1 MGVSVILFVYFNID
15 ATHAYRTVAFL
26 VAFLFACFSQSTM
39 FTQLTVGIPAFFIA
53 LLIVW
58 CIYTSWES
66 EERYWWKRWYEGI
79 MNGCKAAADLSK
91 SGEIPRRLS
100 LLVRPQS
107 WGSDGTVVN
116 V

>member
-1 MGVSVILFVYFNID
+1 
-15 ATHAYRTVAFL
+15 
-26 VAFLFACFSQSTM
+26 M
-39 FTQLTVGIPAFFIA
+39 FMQLTVGIPAFFIA

-58 CIYTSWES
+58 CIYALWEPG
-66 EERYWWKRWYEGI
+66 ERYWQKPWYEGI
-79 MNGCKAAADLSK
+79 MNGCKAAANLSK

-107 WGSDGTVVN
+107 WGSDSSVVN

>member
-1 MGVSVILFVYFNID
+1 M
-15 ATHAYRTVAFL
+15 
-26 VAFLFACFSQSTM
+26 
-39 FTQLTVGIPAFFIA
+39 LTRLIVGIPILFIA
-53 LLIVW
+53 LLILW

-66 EERYWWKRWYEGI
+66 EERYWWKQWYDGI

-107 WGSDGTVVN
+107 WGSDGPVGN